1 MSRALYLESPT
12 GTTETL
18 CITGAYLDRSLMER
32 SSSAPSFTPL
42 QSVSVVPVG
51 LSKYRDGLYPLEPF
65 TKEDACATIDMIER
79 WQKKIY
85 EEHGIH
91 FIHASDEFYTLAERK
106 LPEKERY
113 DGYIQLENGVG
124 MLRLMATEVA
134 DALDKVEGND
144 EPGFVS
150 LATGR
155 LPYPYM
161 EKYAGWIRKKFPN
174 RTINIYPIRNDFY
187 PSAGRSGLFH

>member
-1 MSRALYLESPT
+1 M
-12 GTTETL
+12 
-18 CITGAYLDRSLMER
+18 
-32 SSSAPSFTPL
+32 

-85 EEHGIH
+85 AEHGIH
-91 FIHASDEFYTLAERK
+91 FIHASDEFYTLAERE
-106 LPEKERY
+106 LPEEERY

-134 DALDKVEGND
+134 DALDNGSKEMTNRD
-144 EPGFVS
+144 WYP

-161 EKYAGWIRKKFPN
+161 AKICWMDPGKN
-174 RTINIYPIRNDFY
+174 SQQDHQHYPIRNDFLG
-187 PSAGRSGLFH
+187 SVLRFQV